1 MTEARVVYQAGF
13 AEMGVAAEVA
23 GDIQERCRV
32 MLLEEPRTRTNYKY
46 AYLRYLVRYC
56 GLGKL
61 LASASNCTIRDFEK
75 WYMSSE
81 VPDYRTVANRC
92 QELMRAD
99 ASLKP
104 APEIETLR
112 QRQRRQGRVR

>member
-1 MTEARVVYQAGF
+1 MTETRVVYQAGF
-13 AEMGVAAEVA
+13 AELGVAAEVA

-56 GLGKL
+56 GLGKV
-61 LASASNCTIRDFEK
+61 LASNLALRDFEA
-75 WYMSSE
+75 WYMSPE

-104 APEIETLR
+104 PAAIATLR
-112 QRQRRQGRVR
+112 QRQRRQGKVR